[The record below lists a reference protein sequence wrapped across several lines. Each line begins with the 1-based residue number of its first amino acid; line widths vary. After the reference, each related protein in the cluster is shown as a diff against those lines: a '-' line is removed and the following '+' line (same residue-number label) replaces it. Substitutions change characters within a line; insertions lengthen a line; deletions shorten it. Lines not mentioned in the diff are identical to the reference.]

1 MASSQLV
8 AFLSAAEGC
17 ALEMLMNASYM
28 NEQLQSL
35 VVPEPHRAAIVH
47 MCGVLVGT
55 KHDIVDEVWCAR
67 EAPQPAASSI
77 MQSRVERILQY
88 LGEEMPKLDALVRSL
103 DTASRTDSACG
114 GPYLLV
120 AESATNIYKSFARVV
135 DAAKDY
141 QQAVKALGPAG

>member
-8 AFLSAAEGC
+8 TFLSAAEGC
-17 ALEMLMNASYM
+17 ALEMLMNSMYM

-35 VVPEPHRAAIVH
+35 DVPEPHRAAIVH

-55 KHDIVDEVWCAR
+55 KHDIITEVYETR
-67 EAPQPAASSI
+67 EIVEPAASAVVQ
-77 MQSRVERILQY
+77 MRVERMLQW

-141 QQAVKALGPAG
+141 QQAVKAHGPAS